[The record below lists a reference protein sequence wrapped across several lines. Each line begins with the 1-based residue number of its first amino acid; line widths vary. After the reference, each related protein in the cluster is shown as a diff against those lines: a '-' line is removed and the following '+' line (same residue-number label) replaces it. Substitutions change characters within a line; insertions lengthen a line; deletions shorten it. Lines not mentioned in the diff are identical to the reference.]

1 MVRNI
6 LKHNEQVNF
15 RSDIGPVI
23 DSSLF
28 ALKSIQNYFHKFK
41 APAMA
46 IYDKLTYPFGR
57 IFRLKKNLSDERS
70 IKNNY
75 NRIDLTTAARFS
87 YDINYRRYKYADY
100 MMQLHYP
107 YHQTTFKCLL
117 QLTPIMDTLYLPA
130 D

>member
-1 MVRNI
+1 
-6 LKHNEQVNF
+6 
-15 RSDIGPVI
+15 
-23 DSSLF
+23 
-28 ALKSIQNYFHKFK
+28 
-41 APAMA
+41 MA

-130 D
+130 DQARYGEVCASLKVPIFGHEKSE